1 LPDERPPVRPSFRAG
16 ISNWRNSELPFFER
30 LGVALANYSRRFRI
44 PPRNCCGHSGD
55 PGC

>member
-1 LPDERPPVRPSFRAG
+1 MSQERRRYRPSLRAA
-16 ISNWRNSELPFFER
+16 ISNWNNSDLPFFRR

-44 PPRNCCGHSGD
+44 PPQNCCGHPGD